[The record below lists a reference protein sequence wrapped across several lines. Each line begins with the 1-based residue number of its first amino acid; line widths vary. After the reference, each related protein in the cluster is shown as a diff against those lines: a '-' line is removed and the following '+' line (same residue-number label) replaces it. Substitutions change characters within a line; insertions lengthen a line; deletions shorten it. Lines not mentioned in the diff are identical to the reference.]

1 MIFATVRM
9 PVGAENPDLLPLPSK
24 MRSSLVLRK
33 CLATHPSA
41 PAKSPVLI
49 FPPTGPSAWRMFAG
63 PHDVSLPGVCS
74 KSRKTTRSSM
84 PRLPRDPSGCA
95 FRAER
100 SHVPTWCARPVPDLK
115 THGQSKS
122 GRLFR
127 VASRAVS
134 RRQFSMA
141 AWLPPSRISGT
152 FQPLYSAGR
161 V

>member
-1 MIFATVRM
+1 MIFATVPM
-9 PVGAENPDLLPLPSK
+9 PVGAENPDLPHLPSK
-24 MRSSLVLRK
+24 MPFLLALRK
-33 CLATHPSA
+33 SLATHPSA

-49 FPPTGPSAWRMFAG
+49 FPPTGPSVWRMFAG
-63 PHDVSLPGVCS
+63 PHGVSLRRGCS
-74 KSRKTTRSSM
+74 KSHKTTRSSM
-84 PRLPRDPSGCA
+84 PRPPRDPYGCA

-100 SHVPTWCARPVPDLK
+100 SHMPAWCARHLPDLK
-115 THGQSKS
+115 TDCQSKS
-122 GRLFR
+122 GRLFC

-134 RRQFSMA
+134 RRHFSIA